1 MKHQSF
7 SSWVKGTFHKSAR
20 VGAAMTAVFIA
31 AIIAVNVVIYGLAS
45 HFGWYFHAG
54 ESYEHTIGHATD
66 AYLSEVSDRG
76 DVRILFCDAADALE
90 ADVIY
95 NLVWQTAR
103 QYAERYGFLH
113 IENINIYTNPER
125 VEPYKYQR
133 EADGSYT
140 IDPETGKR
148 VQINRISTSS
158 VILVSDT
165 DYAVL
170 AMESFFVLDSERTIT
185 AYSGEEV
192 FAAMI
197 RRVLTEERPI
207 AYFTTTHGETFSSAF
222 NRRLLFAGYNAQE
235 IDLWQETPEVG
246 DGNILVLSNPRY
258 DLDRGDASAG
268 VKGELD
274 RVEEFLA
281 AGGSLYVML
290 DPLLTGTVGIEKL
303 LADWGITPRRAVE
316 GDGTRDAVTVR
327 DSANA
332 VSTDGYALITSF
344 GDSDLAREIAGEMDA
359 VGSGRVIVREAM
371 PLDLAEK
378 TGKTVSSLLVTSPTA
393 TAHANGQTVD
403 TAGGYTVAA
412 VSRDTTTGGGVF
424 AVGSVYLTAQDAITT
439 NEYGNKDLIFLVFR
453 HLSGASV
460 PIGTTYLLF
469 SSGTLEGLTMRGAR
483 LWTALLVGLIPLG
496 VAIAGFICVRKRRN
510 R

>member
-7 SSWVKGTFHKSAR
+7 SSWVKGTFRKSAR
-20 VGAAMTAVFIA
+20 IGAAMTAVFIA

-76 DVRILFCDAADALE
+76 DVRILFCDAADTLE

-133 EADGSYT
+133 EEDGSYT

-197 RRVLTEERPI
+197 RRVLTEEPKP
-207 AYFTTTHGETFSSAF
+207 
-222 NRRLLFAGYNAQE
+222 
-235 IDLWQETPEVG
+235 W
-246 DGNILVLSNPRY
+246 
-258 DLDRGDASAG
+258 
-268 VKGELD
+268 
-274 RVEEFLA
+274 
-281 AGGSLYVML
+281 
-290 DPLLTGTVGIEKL
+290 
-303 LADWGITPRRAVE
+303 
-316 GDGTRDAVTVR
+316 
-327 DSANA
+327 
-332 VSTDGYALITSF
+332 
-344 GDSDLAREIAGEMDA
+344 
-359 VGSGRVIVREAM
+359 
-371 PLDLAEK
+371 
-378 TGKTVSSLLVTSPTA
+378 
-393 TAHANGQTVD
+393 
-403 TAGGYTVAA
+403 
-412 VSRDTTTGGGVF
+412 
-424 AVGSVYLTAQDAITT
+424 
-439 NEYGNKDLIFLVFR
+439 
-453 HLSGASV
+453 
-460 PIGTTYLLF
+460 
-469 SSGTLEGLTMRGAR
+469 
-483 LWTALLVGLIPLG
+483 
-496 VAIAGFICVRKRRN
+496 
-510 R
+510 